1 MKSDVLFE
9 EGDSKLIY
17 FPDFA
22 AHLTIEQ
29 LMQDVELRQNQ
40 ISLFGQI
47 HLEPR
52 LTAWFGPPYRYSTV
66 QWEGQK
72 IPPQLEDLNARIID
86 LCQFG
91 FNSVLVNYYRNGD
104 DSMGW
109 HRDNEKELDHRF
121 IASLS
126 FGETRTFKVRNRTT
140 KATLNLEL
148 EHGSLLL
155 MENMQIDHE
164 HALPKRRN
172 LNQPRLNLT
181 YRRIRS

>member
-1 MKSDVLFE
+1 
-9 EGDSKLIY
+9 
-17 FPDFA
+17 
-22 AHLTIEQ
+22 
-29 LMQDVELRQNQ
+29 
-40 ISLFGQI
+40 
-47 HLEPR
+47 
-52 LTAWFGPPYRYSTV
+52 
-66 QWEGQK
+66 
-72 IPPQLEDLNARIID
+72 
-86 LCQFG
+86 
-91 FNSVLVNYYRNGD
+91 VNYYRNGD

-126 FGETRTFKVRNRTT
+126 FGETRTFKIRNRTT
-140 KATLNLEL
+140 KATLNLDL